1 MTISMGT
8 ILIECGIAG
17 LVLFAVIGV
26 ICWVRLRRQ
35 GQQLLHAIEREYQ

>member
-8 ILIECGIAG
+8 ALIAGGIAG
-17 LVLFAVIGV
+17 LVLFAGIG
-26 ICWVRLRRQ
+26 IFCWVRLRRQ